1 MINGVINDG
10 AAPVLEAMIRFAGAR
25 QRLIAHNVANLS
37 TPDFRQLE
45 VSPREFQRALSEA
58 VDRRRADGRTGALD
72 MRDSE
77 QIRHGPDGQ
86 ITLNPRSAWGA
97 GEGASGNIL
106 FHDRNNRDVE
116 RLMQANAENVAAFR
130 MATDLLRSRAEI
142 MRAAI
147 SERA

>member
-1 MINGVINDG
+1 MIDGVINDG
-10 AAPVLEAMIRFAGAR
+10 ATPVLEAMVRFAGAR

-45 VSPREFQRALSEA
+45 VSPTEFQRALAQA
-58 VDRRRADGRTGALD
+58 VDRRRGVGRQGALE
-72 MRDSE
+72 MRDTE
-77 QIRHGPDGQ
+77 QVRHGPNGE
-86 ITLNPRSAWGA
+86 ITLNPRTAWGA

-106 FHDRNNRDVE
+106 FHDRNNRDLE

-130 MATDLLRSRAEI
+130 MATDLLRSRTEI